1 MLTNLINS
9 SIIINLMKLK
19 KNDLKINLT
28 IRMEGEAAE
37 QMNEIR
43 NHLGMKSWSDVLRYI
58 IRKFYREEIKN
69 EKNEDSI
76 QSG

>member
-1 MLTNLINS
+1 M
-9 SIIINLMKLK
+9 IINLMNNK

-28 IRMEGEAAE
+28 IRMEGEAA
-37 QMNEIR
+37 QAMNEIR
-43 NHLGMKSWSDVLRYI
+43 NHLGLKSWSDVLRYI
-58 IRKFYREEIKN
+58 IKKYYREEIKN